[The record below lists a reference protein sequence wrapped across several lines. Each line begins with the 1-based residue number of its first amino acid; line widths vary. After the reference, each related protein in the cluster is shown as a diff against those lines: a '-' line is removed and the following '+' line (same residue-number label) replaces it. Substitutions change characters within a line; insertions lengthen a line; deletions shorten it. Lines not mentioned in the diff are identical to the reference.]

1 MAVHQDPSLAD
12 SLTASGGAT
21 PQIGASPHGGDS
33 GQRLPR
39 AGLDSALQQ
48 IAEQSQ
54 VMTHAGGAAVALR
67 AGEQMVCRARAGDM
81 APPLGAPINITT
93 GLTGEC
99 ARTGRVLVCEDT
111 DTDSRVDHEACRSLG
126 IRSVVVMPIFVES
139 ELLAVFEVFSPRPK
153 VFNQP
158 ELEALEIMRE
168 LVVSVLR
175 PEPALAAPVSSTMET
190 GQAVALART
199 LLGDDVAGPTFCN
212 PDPEDDLVCEVEAR
226 DTSEARGAFEACD
239 TSLAALNPVEHDRA
253 ADIPQLR
260 ISPKLMLAGVATVLA
275 VLLWLNWCSHAI
287 PRAAPRQSVPA
298 ASTRSPAAAPD
309 QASAAPD
316 QTSVAPPP
324 AASASAL
331 PAKLPGQPE
340 RADQHSQAKPALL
353 RQTGA
358 PARKRTPAPPPL
370 PDIPMSAAASSDIV
384 SSLAESQSSVL
395 APQPTPPAADAAP
408 STPAASAEP
417 DEAAIGALQRAAS
430 QGRAQAQLDLAV
442 RYANGQGVPQSYPDA
457 LHWFSLAQGQGVL
470 PRDPAAVDARERTE
484 AWVLEHMRGPR

>member
-21 PQIGASPHGGDS
+21 PQIGAPLGGHS
-33 GQRLPR
+33 GERISR

-67 AGEQMVCRARAGDM
+67 AGEQMVCRARAGTM

-99 ARTGRVLVCEDT
+99 VRTGRVLVCEDT
-111 DTDSRVDHEACRSLG
+111 DTDSRVDHEVCRSLG
-126 IRSVVVMPIFVES
+126 IRSLVVMPIFVES
-139 ELLAVFEVFSPRPK
+139 ELLAVFEVFSPRPN

-175 PEPALAAPVSSTMET
+175 PEPAVAAPVSSTAET

-199 LLGDDVAGPTFCN
+199 LLGDDVESPAFCN

-226 DTSEARGAFEACD
+226 DTS
-239 TSLAALNPVEHDRA
+239 LAALNPVENGRA

-275 VLLWLNWCSHAI
+275 VLLWLNWCTHAS

-298 ASTRSPAAAPD
+298 ASTRSPAAPPD
-309 QASAAPD
+309 QTAAAPPSPASAA
-316 QTSVAPPP
+316 AP
-324 AASASAL
+324 
-331 PAKLPGQPE
+331 PAKLPGQPG
-340 RADQHSQAKPALL
+340 RADQPNQAKPATLK
-353 RQTGA
+353 QAGA
-358 PARKRTPAPPPL
+358 PARKRTLAPPPL
-370 PDIPMSAAASSDIV
+370 PDIPINAAAGSDIV
-384 SSLAESQSSVL
+384 PSLAEAQPSVL
-395 APQPTPPAADAAP
+395 DPQPTPPPADAAAP
-408 STPAASAEP
+408 APAASAEP
-417 DEAAIGALQRAAS
+417 DEAAISVLQRAAA

-442 RYANGQGVPQSYPDA
+442 HYANGEGVPQSYPDA